1 MSENELLSGK
11 LEPTNEPYAIAKIA
25 GIKMIESYNRQYSD
39 SHGLD
44 FRSVMPSNLYGPGD
58 NYHPQNSHVIPG
70 LINRFHKATIN
81 NAQSVTVWGSGKPRR
96 EFLFVDDMAAASIH
110 VMNLDK
116 AIYEKHTQPMLSHI
130 NVGSGKDVS
139 IKDLAMKI
147 KTITNFQGNIE
158 FDSTMSD
165 GSFQKVMDC
174 SRLTAL
180 GWSSSVELDIGLKL
194 AYKDYLSNHTKH
206 A

>member
-1 MSENELLSGK
+1 
-11 LEPTNEPYAIAKIA
+11 
-25 GIKMIESYNRQYSD
+25 
-39 SHGLD
+39 
-44 FRSVMPSNLYGPGD
+44 
-58 NYHPQNSHVIPG
+58 
-70 LINRFHKATIN
+70 
-81 NAQSVTVWGSGKPRR
+81 
-96 EFLFVDDMAAASIH
+96 
-110 VMNLDK
+110 MNLDK

-194 AYKDYLSNHTKH
+194 AYKDYLSNYAKH
-206 A
+206 S